1 MESKAA
7 QFFELFNEMIA
18 FILIYALMTMSD
30 ASLDLKVRNHWYA
43 SAFIALIWLYFVIN
57 ISRLALDNAYKVKML
72 LRRYFS
78 LCLDTKSIEQKQS
91 EKALTV
97 KRRNL
102 YLKLSDEFA
111 GARRAIQR
119 GSKKVSRAKIN
130 LRF

>member
-1 MESKAA
+1 MESKTA
-7 QFFELFNEMIA
+7 QFFELFNELIA
-18 FILIYALMTMSD
+18 FILIYVLMTMSD

-72 LRRYFS
+72 LRRHFS
-78 LCLDTKSIEQKQS
+78 VCLETKSIEQKQS

-102 YLKLSDEFA
+102 YFKLSDELA
-111 GARRAIQR
+111 GARQAIQR